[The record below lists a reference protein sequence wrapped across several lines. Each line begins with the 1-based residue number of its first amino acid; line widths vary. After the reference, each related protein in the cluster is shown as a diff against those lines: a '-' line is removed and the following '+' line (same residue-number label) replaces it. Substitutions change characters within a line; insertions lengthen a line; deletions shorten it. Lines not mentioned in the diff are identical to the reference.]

1 MRRRSGGSSTP
12 PRPVADADPAFAIRE
27 IRPDE
32 YEALGEVTVRAYAAV
47 PGDDVDYHPQL
58 RNVARRAARIPVL
71 VAVAPDGRVLGGVA
85 YVPGPGAP
93 YAESERGD
101 EAGFR
106 MLAVDPSA
114 GGQGI
119 GRALAVACIERA
131 RAAGRSGV
139 AILTRP
145 SRPVAHGL
153 YTSLGFVRDPTR
165 DLEYEPGRW
174 LWSFVLTFESV
185 D

>member
-1 MRRRSGGSSTP
+1 M
-12 PRPVADADPAFAIRE
+12 ADAAPGFTIRE

-47 PGDDVDYHPQL
+47 SDDDPDYHPQL
-58 RNVARRAARIPVL
+58 RNVARRASRIPVL
-71 VAVAPDGRVLGGVA
+71 VAVDTEGRVLGGVA
-85 YVPGPGAP
+85 YVPEPGAP
-93 YAESERGD
+93 YAESERGN

-106 MLAVDPSA
+106 MLAVDPSVGD
-114 GGQGI
+114 GGS
-119 GRALAVACIERA
+119 
-131 RAAGRSGV
+131 AGRWPWPASTGHALPDGAAS

-153 YTSLGFVRDPTR
+153 YTSLGFERDPSR

-174 LWSFVLTFESV
+174 LWSFVLTFEGSA
-185 D
+185 

>member
-1 MRRRSGGSSTP
+1 M
-12 PRPVADADPAFAIRE
+12 ADRGPAFSIRE

-32 YEALGEVTVRAYAAV
+32 YEALGELTVRAYAAV
-47 PGDDVDYHPQL
+47 PGDDADYHPQL
-58 RNVARRAARIPVL
+58 RNVARRASRIPVL
-71 VAVAPDGRVLGGVA
+71 VAVAPDGRVLVGVA

-93 YAESERGD
+93 YAESERGN

-119 GRALAVACIERA
+119 GRALAVACIDRA

-145 SRPVAHGL
+145 SRSVAHGL
-153 YTSLGFVRDPTR
+153 YASLGFVRDPTR
-165 DLEYEPGRW
+165 DVEYAPGRW
-174 LWSFVLTFESV
+174 LWSFVLTFDEA

>member
-1 MRRRSGGSSTP
+1 MRNSTP
-12 PRPVADADPAFAIRE
+12 RWPVADAAPAFTIRE

-47 PGDDVDYHPQL
+47 PGDDIDYHPQL
-58 RNVARRAARIPVL
+58 RNVARRVSRIPVL
-71 VAVAPDGRVLGGVA
+71 VAVDPDGRVLGGVA
-85 YVPGPGAP
+85 YVPEPGAP
-93 YAESERGD
+93 YAESERGN

-106 MLAVDPSA
+106 MLAVDPSV
-114 GGQGI
+114 GGRGI
-119 GRALAVACIERA
+119 GRALAVACIDRA

-153 YTSLGFVRDPTR
+153 YTSLGFVRDPSR
-165 DLEYEPGRW
+165 DLEYDPGRW
-174 LWSFVLTFESV
+174 LWSFVLTFEKPA
-185 D
+185 